1 MREVARVLQHW
12 HRHPEQLILVRV
24 TEAKGS
30 TPRETGAFMLVGTC
44 FLAGTVGG
52 GALEHE
58 CVAQARQML
67 CQHENLREHE
77 FILGG
82 QNTNQCCGGR
92 ARVRLERITPDIVH
106 ALENNIRQELE
117 ARPVLLMFGAGHVG
131 RALAYALAP
140 LPLRLIWID
149 PRKQEFGDVP
159 AGVETRITD
168 QWEPILSA
176 APAKAG
182 VLVLTPSHTLDAL
195 IIEAAL
201 LRHDLSYV
209 GLIGS
214 ATKRRRFEHSFRQ
227 LGMEEERLQ
236 SLICP
241 IGERG
246 IRDKRPEVIAALVAA
261 EVVEHVLHPSL

>member
-1 MREVARVLQHW
+1 MQEVAGVLQHW

-24 TEAKGS
+24 TETKGS
-30 TPRETGAFMLVGTC
+30 TPRETGAFMLVGTS

-52 GALEHE
+52 GALEYE
-58 CVAQARQML
+58 CVSQARQML
-67 CQHENLREHE
+67 CQHEKLRENE

-82 QNTNQCCGGR
+82 QNTNQCCGGW
-92 ARVRLERITPDIVH
+92 ARVRLERVTPDL
-106 ALENNIRQELE
+106 ARDLENNIRHQLE
-117 ARPVLLMFGAGHVG
+117 ARPTLLMFGAGHVG

-149 PRKQEFGDVP
+149 PRAEEFGNVP
-159 AGVETRITD
+159 PGVETHITN
-168 QWEPILSA
+168 QWEALLRAVPVG
-176 APAKAG
+176 AG

-195 IIEAAL
+195 IVEAAL
-201 LRHDLSYV
+201 LRNDLSYV

-227 LGMEEERLQ
+227 LGMEEARLQ

-246 IRDKRPEVIAALVAA
+246 IKDKRPEVIAALVAA
-261 EVVEHVLHPSL
+261 EVVEHVLHPSQ